1 MATKVV
7 DLGNVMGP
15 QGPKGDTGAAGPQ
28 GPKGE
33 TGATGPQGP
42 MGYTGAQGPKGDI
55 GATGP
60 QGPKGADGVGI
71 GKAGTGT
78 NAEVFNGTSAA
89 SASGGYSHVEGN
101 GCTATK
107 ICSHAEGDCCT
118 AAGNYAHA
126 EGSCTAANGNA
137 SHAEGSDTYAES
149 FASHAEGEACSAS
162 GRAAH
167 AEGFDTSAA
176 NYASHAGGHN
186 NKNMTT
192 GGSEDNQVGDA
203 FVVGN
208 GTSSA
213 SNAFRVTYAG
223 TVYGKGS
230 FQTSGADY
238 AEYFEWLDAN
248 PEGQDRVG
256 YFVTLEGKK
265 IKLAGPGDYI
275 LGIVSGNPCVIGNA
289 DEDWLGRWLHDDFD
303 RYLREYL
310 EESEEAVE
318 VPAELEGRELR
329 AYLRENH
336 IVERDGAY
344 YQKTATVVDHETPS
358 WRYKANPAY
367 DPSQAYIERKDRP
380 EWAAVG
386 MMGVLAVRDDGTCQ
400 AGGFC
405 QVAEGGI
412 ATPAEGYAPGLTYRV
427 IERVNE
433 RVVKVIFR

>member
-15 QGPKGDTGAAGPQ
+15 QGPKGDTGATGPQ
-28 GPKGE
+28 GPKGD

-42 MGYTGAQGPKGDI
+42 MGYTGAQGPKGDAGAAGPQGPKGDT

-60 QGPKGADGVGI
+60 QGPAGPNILGIEAGEGTRSIVMNDNTGNADGNYSIAVGSES
-71 GKAGTGT
+71 
-78 NAEVFNGTSAA
+78 N
-89 SASGGYSHVEGN
+89 ASGYV
-101 GCTATK
+101 
-107 ICSHAEGDCCT
+107 
-118 AAGNYAHA
+118 
-126 EGSCTAANGNA
+126 
-137 SHAEGSDTYAES
+137 S
-149 FASHAEGEACSAS
+149 FASGSSTSAS
-162 GRAAH
+162 GRYSASFGECTYAQGESSL
-167 AEGFDTSAA
+167 ASGYDTSSN
-176 NYASHAGGHN
+176 NYASVAIGHN
-186 NKNMTT
+186 NKSLTT
-192 GGSEDNQVGDA
+192 GGSDSNQVGDA

-208 GTSSA
+208 GTSSG

-265 IKLAGPGDYI
+265 IKPAGPGDYV

-310 EESEEAVE
+310 EENEEAVE
-318 VPAELEGRELR
+318 VPAELEGAQLR

-367 DPSQAYIERKDRP
+367 DPGQAYIERKDRP

-405 QVAEGGI
+405 QAAQGGVAT
-412 ATPAEGYAPGLTYRV
+412 AAEGYAPGLTYRV
-427 IERVNE
+427 MERVNE